1 MMTWQ
6 THLDKVDR
14 PSIEDLQKAGNKARS
29 EVKKAKEKLRLAEQW
44 FDRVLSFVQEL
55 GRLEASNHS
64 LHQKLHG

>member
-44 FDRVLSFVQEL
+44 FDRVAMAYSIEMM
-55 GRLEASNHS
+55 
-64 LHQKLHG
+64 HGGVK

>member
-44 FDRVLSFVQEL
+44 FDRVAMAYSIEM
-55 GRLEASNHS
+55 
-64 LHQKLHG
+64 LHGGVK

>member
-29 EVKKAKEKLRLAEQW
+29 EVKMAEEKLRLAEQW
-44 FDRVLSFVQEL
+44 FDRVAMAYSIEMMNGGV
-55 GRLEASNHS
+55 
-64 LHQKLHG
+64 K

>member
-29 EVKKAKEKLRLAEQW
+29 EVKKAKETLRLAEQW
-44 FDRVLSFVQEL
+44 FDRVAMAYSIEMM
-55 GRLEASNHS
+55 
-64 LHQKLHG
+64 HGGVK

>member
-44 FDRVLSFVQEL
+44 FDRVAMAYSIEMMHV
-55 GRLEASNHS
+55 GV
-64 LHQKLHG
+64 K

>member
-44 FDRVLSFVQEL
+44 FDRVAMAYSIEMMYGGV
-55 GRLEASNHS
+55 
-64 LHQKLHG
+64 K

>member
-44 FDRVLSFVQEL
+44 FDRVAMAYSIEMMNV
-55 GRLEASNHS
+55 GV
-64 LHQKLHG
+64 K

>member
-44 FDRVLSFVQEL
+44 FERVAMAYSIEMM
-55 GRLEASNHS
+55 
-64 LHQKLHG
+64 HGGVK

>member
-44 FDRVLSFVQEL
+44 FDRVAMAYSIEMMNGGV
-55 GRLEASNHS
+55 
-64 LHQKLHG
+64 K

>member
-29 EVKKAKEKLRLAEQW
+29 EVKKAREKLRLAEQW
-44 FDRVLSFVQEL
+44 FARVAMAYSIEMMNGGV
-55 GRLEASNHS
+55 
-64 LHQKLHG
+64 K